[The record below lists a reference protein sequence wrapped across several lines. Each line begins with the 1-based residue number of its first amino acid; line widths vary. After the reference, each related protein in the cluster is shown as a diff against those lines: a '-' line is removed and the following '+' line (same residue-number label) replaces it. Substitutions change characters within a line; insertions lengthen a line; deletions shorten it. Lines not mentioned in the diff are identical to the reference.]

1 MTRDILAWK
10 NRDASEPPPLLRLRS
25 SYWFIISV
33 ICIAVFTVCAIV
45 SFREDYRRIGRL
57 IGDIHHKDI
66 FLYGIVSQDEE
77 GGIGVRFSLNW
88 SDDGLL

>member
-33 ICIAVFTVCAIV
+33 ICIAVFTVRASV
-45 SFREDYRRIGRL
+45 SFREDYERIGRL
-57 IGDIHHKDI
+57 TGYLHLKDI
-66 FLYGIVSQDEE
+66 FLYGIVSQDGE
-77 GGIGVRFSLNW
+77 GSIDVWFPFNR
-88 SDDGLL
+88 SDDELL